1 MNDIK
6 YKLNHGT
13 DDTWR
18 MLPHHIDSTIHLEKI
33 PAVLY
38 NSSLPIFKS
47 KWDGLH
53 NMKYVIPTEFYHFYN
68 NMTSK

>member
-18 MLPHHIDSTIHLEKI
+18 ILPHHIDSTIQFAKI